1 MVDRSGVALIQLVD
15 MRTVYLAIAL
25 IGFSIAPAGAI
36 SVSSNSYAAIAYSPS
51 TGKFAYSYDRRSRK
65 EAEKEA
71 LEKCGAP
78 DATIACWVNR
88 GYAALALGKDKSCW
102 GSGWKY
108 GDNASNEDAKD
119 MAMKDCQKRTSDV
132 YIAVCLSSDGQHLW
146 DHRDH
151 TTIIDKN
158 GNITDGY
165 GRPILPTPSP
175 SGSAGLEKK

>member
-1 MVDRSGVALIQLVD
+1 MALIQVVSVK
-15 MRTVYLAIAL
+15 TVYLALAL
-25 IGFSIAPAGAI
+25 TSLWVALAQAI

-71 LEKCGAP
+71 LEKCAAP

-88 GYAALALGKDKSCW
+88 GFAALALGKDKSCW

-108 GDNASNEDAKD
+108 GDNANNDDAED
-119 MAMKDCQKRTSDV
+119 MALKDCQKRTTDV

-146 DHRDH
+146 DYRDH
-151 TTIIDKN
+151 MTIIDKN
-158 GNITDGY
+158 GKITDGH
-165 GRPILPTPSP
+165 GRLILPTPSP
-175 SGSAGLEKK
+175 SASPGSEKK